1 MFFKKMLSKM
11 KNFVVIKYRTDSVLD
26 NLKVKITNASSLKKL
41 DNVFKNRNTI
51 DFSKIYLNRS
61 L

>member
-1 MFFKKMLSKM
+1 MLSKM

-41 DNVFKNRNTI
+41 DNVSKNRNTI

>member
-41 DNVFKNRNTI
+41 DNVSKNHNTI